1 MNQTEVPT
9 APTHDGIAL
18 GYEPMD
24 AIHLEFEAL
33 LARPKRASD
42 AELSD
47 RLADL
52 EAHLRA
58 HFDAEDRWMRETD
71 FSAGACHMDE
81 HAAILRSAVE
91 VRRQVDAGNT
101 AVGRAFVAELS
112 RWFPGHADYLD
123 SALAHWMC
131 KRQFGGKPVVFHRR
145 TRPHG
150 EPLAG

>member
-1 MNQTEVPT
+1 MP
-9 APTHDGIAL
+9 DGIAL
-18 GYEPMD
+18 GYGPMD
-24 AIHLEFEAL
+24 VIHLEFEGL
-33 LARPKRASD
+33 LAESACATD

-47 RLADL
+47 RLGDL

-58 HFDAEDRWMRETD
+58 HFEEEDRWMHETD
-71 FSAGACHMDE
+71 FPAGACHMDE
-81 HAAILRSAVE
+81 HAAVLRSAVE
-91 VRRQVDAGNT
+91 VRLQVEAGGT

-131 KRQFGGKPVVFHRR
+131 KRQFGGKPVVFRR
-145 TRPHG
+145 RPRPHG